1 MYKNMDEPIMT
12 TQDTETMDLEK
23 TRELQHQMEKE
34 VSEFVV

>member
-34 VSEFVV
+34 VYPRS

>member
-12 TQDTETMDLEK
+12 TRILKQWILKK